1 MKNNKRKVT
10 VHRVYSEA
18 LVIGL
23 GIGGAAL
30 ALDRLVGDAGWLTRI
45 ASLLLVGGLLCLV
58 QYVLTR
64 TRQ

>member
-1 MKNNKRKVT
+1 MKNSKRKLT
-10 VHRVYSEA
+10 VQRIYFEA

-23 GIGGAAL
+23 SIGGAAL
-30 ALDRLVGDAGWLTRI
+30 ALDRLVGDAGWLTRV
-45 ASLLLVGGLLCLV
+45 ASLLLAGGLLCLV